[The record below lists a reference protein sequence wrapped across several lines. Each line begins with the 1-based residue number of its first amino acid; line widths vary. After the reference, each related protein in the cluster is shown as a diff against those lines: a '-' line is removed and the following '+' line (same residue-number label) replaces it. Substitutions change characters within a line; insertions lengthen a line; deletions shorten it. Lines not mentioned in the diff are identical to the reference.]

1 MAAYHGQGKLIDLL
15 IQSGAVVD
23 ATDYL
28 GLTPLHLACQ
38 RGFQNVM
45 VYKHVAKGTLLT
57 RCLNRALESEG
68 LITIHAGLIPENTN

>member
-45 VYKHVAKGTLLT
+45 VYKHAAKDYVCDYT
-57 RCLNRALESEG
+57 RHFTHQMFEQSIR
-68 LITIHAGLIPENTN
+68 I

>member
-1 MAAYHGQGKLIDLL
+1 MAAYHGQGTLIDLL
-15 IQSGAVVD
+15 IHSGAVVD

-45 VYKHVAKGTLLT
+45 VYKHVAKGT
-57 RCLNRALESEG
+57 
-68 LITIHAGLIPENTN
+68 